1 MSRFYLFIA
10 ALSGLL
16 VVALGAFG
24 AHALEAKLTA
34 SMLVTWGKAVDY
46 QMFHTLALA
55 FTALLGMHYP
65 ADRWLK
71 LSARLFMGG
80 TILFSGSLYLL
91 VLTGTRS
98 LGMITPF
105 GGVAFMLGWLSLSL
119 FAARNYQLKI

>member
-10 ALSGLL
+10 ALSGFL

-24 AHALEAKLTA
+24 AHALEAKLP
-34 SMLVTWGKAVDY
+34 SSLLVTWGKAVDY

-55 FTALLGMHYP
+55 LTASLGMHYP
-65 ADRWLK
+65 ANRWLK
-71 LSARLFMGG
+71 LSARLFIGG
-80 TILFSGSLYLL
+80 MILFSGSLYLL

-105 GGVAFMLGWLSLSL
+105 GGVAFMLGWLSLSF
-119 FAARNYQLKI
+119 FAAHHYKNQN